1 MTLSPSYR
9 VLGAN
14 ASYKYSGT
22 SLKSH
27 QHLNSFQLNSLPKP
41 LFFEGVPSEG
51 ETAKETS
58 TSPAPKQQ
66 GIFKWVAGMGVIFSS
81 LLGYSV
87 YDNAQS
93 QMAMNQQI
101 RELSTQVQQNQ
112 DAQARALTQA
122 VKNPQLLK
130 DLFQPVVQASQRNSL
145 RIEWATPTG
154 DEAMGSGFAIQ
165 DNGGNVYVVTNAHV
179 LGSELLGK
187 DFGTTIKEKSITI
200 EDSLGNKSDAQFLSI
215 SPVYAGDL
223 AILKVPPTF
232 AQALKAQGMISELRD
247 LSQDPIDGNLKG
259 TWMVTSGNPLG
270 NFNFSS
276 VGMVSTL
283 MQSNAN
289 ASLNPL
295 KTKLSPL
302 IQMDISMNPGNSGG
316 ALMDLNQ
323 KVAGVAQAINGKGSG
338 IGYFIPVKTLKE
350 FLESQNISVA
360 SEPEK
365 AQKLVD
371 VEGFKVKAAAIEAEY
386 QGFAK
391 RVELL
396 QVLMMED
403 FAKIPPNPFMQRPSS
418 REIKESALALEPYLL
433 ESLETLKIDIN
444 ALKDFSKDLSQEQKD
459 AIKTTVMEKSFEKL
473 IKSKPKQSKPSPPRE
488 EAPPMFKMP
497 GGDILPLFPGD
508 ISK

>member
-1 MTLSPSYR
+1 VAYHHS
-9 VLGAN
+9 
-14 ASYKYSGT
+14 SGNRLQSHRLFNT
-22 SLKSH
+22 HQGNTPAKSLR
-27 QHLNSFQLNSLPKP
+27 
-41 LFFEGVPSEG
+41 FEGLVPEG
-51 ETAKETS
+51 ETPKEI
-58 TSPAPKQQ
+58 SPSSAPKQQ

-93 QMAMNQQI
+93 KLALNQQI
-101 RELSTQVQQNQ
+101 QELSTQVQQNQ
-112 DAQARALTQA
+112 DAQARALNQA

-130 DLFQPVVQASQRNSL
+130 DIFQPVVQASQRNSM
-145 RIEWATPTG
+145 RVEWTTPDG

-165 DNGGNVYVVTNAHV
+165 DKAGNVYVITNAHV

-187 DFGTTIKEKSITI
+187 DVGTTVKDKTITI
-200 EDSLGNKSDAQFLSI
+200 QDSLGNRTEGQFLSM
-215 SPVYAGDL
+215 SPIYAGDL

-232 AQALKAQGMISELRD
+232 AQALKAKNMVSELRD
-247 LSQDPIDGNLKG
+247 LSQDPIDANLKG

-350 FLESQNISVA
+350 FLESQNIPVA
-360 SEPEK
+360 SDQEL
-365 AQKLVD
+365 AQKLVN
-371 VEGFKVKAAAIEAEY
+371 VEEFKAKTAAIETEY

-396 QVLMMED
+396 QVLMTED

-418 REIKESALALEPYLL
+418 REIKESALMLEPYLL
-433 ESLETLKIDIN
+433 ESLEKLKIDIN
-444 ALKDFSKDLSQEQKD
+444 ALKDFSKDLTPEQKD
-459 AIKTTVMEKSFEKL
+459 AIKTTVLEKSFEKHL
-473 IKSKPKQSKPSPPRE
+473 KSTPKPSKPSTPRE
-488 EAPPMFKMP
+488 EAPPMFRMP
-497 GGDILPLFPGD
+497 GGDILPPFPGG
-508 ISK
+508 ILSK